1 MLTIRY
7 QKAFKKDYKR
17 MKKRGCNMSKL
28 EDIIELIASQTTLPK
43 SNKDHYL
50 IGNYVGCREC
60 HIEPDWVLVYEIN
73 TNELILYLL
82 RTGSHSDLL

>member
-7 QKAFKKDYKR
+7 QKSFKKDHKR
-17 MKKRGCNMSKL
+17 MKKRGYNMSKL
-28 EDIIELIASQTTLPK
+28 EDIIELIASQTPLPK
-43 SNKDHYL
+43 SNKDHDL